1 MKNNKKKQKIMNEF
15 ADALLQYSYRP
26 AINVY
31 IVWIFGAY
39 TVYKYSIFA
48 KTLDDLSDLE
58 KKKYKGIMKN
68 GKLNKFKYG
77 LLQFIIIPALAT
89 MNDVIFLWIG
99 GPAIVVYNKLWWGQ
113 FFSFDTI
120 LSFVNS

>member
-1 MKNNKKKQKIMNEF
+1 MNEF

-77 LLQFIIIPALAT
+77 FLQFITIPAFAT

>member
-1 MKNNKKKQKIMNEF
+1 MNEF

-77 LLQFIIIPALAT
+77 VIQFITIPALAT
-89 MNDVIFLWIG
+89 MNDAIFLWIG